1 MPCPLPCFLGS
12 WLLGGAGIAQAP
24 STRHMAPSRAGC
36 AKLCPTDA
44 LGDLFHRTG
53 SSTARVICLDLHAG
67 LRGSAPTGS
76 VRGRQPDT
84 HTLLSHTAR
93 EEQEEQE
100 QQQLALPSC
109 PLVDPA
115 SEPCRAL
122 SPAQPWPQPS
132 TQARRPV
139 HRSDAGIW
147 LSSPSFPCRWEPGAN
162 RGFSSGGAV
171 AWPVCAGRARQLA
184 ATRCPGHVCV
194 HPRGR
199 SAGVRPRA
207 PANRRAVRRALPRSV
222 ALCGPLWPSLAF
234 SGPL

>member
-1 MPCPLPCFLGS
+1 
-12 WLLGGAGIAQAP
+12 
-24 STRHMAPSRAGC
+24 MAPSRAGC

-76 VRGRQPDT
+76 VQAAGRHT
-84 HTLLSHTAR
+84 HTHRSGGAGGAAAAAIGPALLPPR
-93 EEQEEQE
+93 RPCFR
-100 QQQLALPSC
+100 ALSSP
-109 PLVDPA
+109 V
-115 SEPCRAL
+115 EPCR
-122 SPAQPWPQPS
+122 QPS
-132 TQARRPV
+132 HGPSHRPRRGGLCIAATQAYIV
-139 HRSDAGIW
+139 W
-147 LSSPSFPCRWEPGAN
+147 QSSPSFPCRWEPGAN

-171 AWPVCAGRARQLA
+171 AWPVCAVRARQLA